1 MSNEI
6 PPRENV
12 SLCLN
17 CGDVRDGGPGAISQ
31 TPEYRGSNCA
41 QHGLGGRHPPP
52 RRNVGEWVEAGL
64 LSLVG

>member
-1 MSNEI
+1 MNQML

-31 TPEYRGSNCA
+31 TPEYRGKCEN
-41 QHGLGGRHPPP
+41 HGGGRHPPP
-52 RRNVGEWVEAGL
+52 RRNVGEWIAAGCRAL
-64 LSLVG
+64 AA